1 MSTPTLHDHTDPI
14 KMSAPTT
21 VAQSTMSDKEA
32 QQSPKSSQIDPN
44 GLPGN
49 SPGAS
54 HEDAHVHPLAAL
66 GDARKNFLLL
76 IFAVATFVD
85 VCNVSGVAGE
95 SSGFERAESVADAQW
110 PSRRLASTFS
120 WEYRNWSG

>member
-1 MSTPTLHDHTDPI
+1 MSTAILLDDTDLI
-14 KMSAPTT
+14 KMSAPTI

-49 SPGAS
+49 SPGVS
-54 HEDAHVHPLAAL
+54 HDDAHVHPLAAL

-95 SSGFERAESVADAQW
+95 QSRLNGPMQVTDA
-110 PSRRLASTFS
+110 
-120 WEYRNWSG
+120 